1 MKHRRNDLIQLL
13 VLLTLGTAV
22 ILTLVLPQVSAG
34 RRPSQPLEVSVLI
47 REPDSALWANAR
59 LGMEQAAG
67 ELGAEL
73 RFLTLSAAND
83 GAEQEELLLRESER
97 GADALVVAPAQT
109 QALSGRL
116 GELTGQ
122 HPVVCLESPLE
133 GAALTVAPDN
143 RPLGGDLARAVL
155 EDWTGGAVLLLDTA
169 PGSAG
174 VAARLEEARRVL
186 EQAGVRVETE
196 ALPAGELSAR
206 LATLLRDSGA
216 RQVVAFEPSA
226 TERAAEA
233 KESGG
238 FSQLLYGV
246 GVTAN
251 IAAWLERGTVSAV
264 AAWSDYAAG
273 YLAVEGAIL
282 AARGE
287 EIPVKLLDFTVL
299 RGEDIYEPDNQK
311 LLFPVTS

>member
-13 VLLTLGTAV
+13 VLLTLGAAV
-22 ILTLVLPQVSAG
+22 ILTLVLPQMSAG
-34 RRPSQPLEVSVLI
+34 RRPPQPLEVSVLI

-83 GAEQEELLLRESER
+83 GGEQEELLLRESER

-109 QALSGRL
+109 QELSGRL

-186 EQAGVRVETE
+186 EQAGARVETA
-196 ALPAGELSAR
+196 ALPAGELGVR
-206 LATLLRDSGA
+206 LDALLRDSGA
-216 RQVVAFEPSA
+216 QQVVAFEPSA

-287 EIPVKLLDFTVL
+287 ENPAKLLDLTVL